1 MAKVELRCGKR
12 LHAILMQDGVLEVAC
27 RSALC
32 GHRDG
37 IVVIHR
43 FDVRPDT
50 KDDDRFI
57 GTKKYRDPNT
67 LNRKEQGDALGH
79 RTTVRH
85 P

>member
-1 MAKVELRCGKR
+1 MAKVELRCDKR
-12 LHAILMQDGVLEVAC
+12 LHAILTGDGVLEVAC

-57 GTKKYRDPNT
+57 GTRRYRDTNT
-67 LNRKEQGDALGH
+67 LQRKGPG
-79 RTTVRH
+79 
-85 P
+85 